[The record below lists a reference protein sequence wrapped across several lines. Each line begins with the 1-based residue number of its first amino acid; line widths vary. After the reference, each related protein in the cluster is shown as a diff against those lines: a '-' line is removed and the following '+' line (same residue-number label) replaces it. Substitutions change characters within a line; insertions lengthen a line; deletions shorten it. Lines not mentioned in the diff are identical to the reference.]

1 MIRLKMKSS
10 IMMLIDKLQKYNILP
25 SNQKTIIII
34 IMIKTNKQKKN
45 KLNFPLGKSFWKT
58 NQNNWQS
65 RRKTNKSNSKS
76 RTNSNNQKYIYNDED
91 STLTW

>member
-25 SNQKTIIII
+25 SNQKTIITIM
-34 IMIKTNKQKKN
+34 MIKTNKQKKN
-45 KLNFPLGKSFWKT
+45 KLNFPLRKSFWKA

-65 RRKTNKSNSKS
+65 RRKTNKSNLKS
-76 RTNSNNQKYIYNDED
+76 RANSNNQKYIYNDED
-91 STLTW
+91 STLTS